1 MDVTVKESQD
11 LEKVARLFE
20 QHRDTP
26 FTYLTNIPLVKMLSQ
41 LESFKIFVAEVNGET
56 VGCIH
61 SLSYIYDCGYIGGLL
76 VHKDFRGKGVG
87 RRLLNAAL
95 NSLNTGHVYLFV
107 EEKNTIAVRLVE
119 KTGFK
124 NIYKGRRYIITTP
137 INEAF
142 PRSPTITTD
151 VDWLSLKESIG
162 FNERNGVVN
171 IGYYP
176 VKVTE
181 KTFEDLRVDNK
192 ILRCGNVI
200 AIIEYSYGVTVGD
213 HLYTFNDHIV
223 RKLRDIDMTRRV
235 VEVNPFYIEPRPEDL
250 VRIVN
255 YLLSTGEVYVK
266 TYEGDPVANRL
277 PLTGRTGALVM
288 EYEKRNF
295 SSV

>member
-1 MDVTVKESQD
+1 
-11 LEKVARLFE
+11 
-20 QHRDTP
+20 
-26 FTYLTNIPLVKMLSQ
+26 
-41 LESFKIFVAEVNGET
+41 
-56 VGCIH
+56 
-61 SLSYIYDCGYIGGLL
+61 
-76 VHKDFRGKGVG
+76 
-87 RRLLNAAL
+87 
-95 NSLNTGHVYLFV
+95 
-107 EEKNTIAVRLVE
+107 
-119 KTGFK
+119 
-124 NIYKGRRYIITTP
+124 IYKGRRYIITTP

>member
-1 MDVTVKESQD
+1 MDITVKESRD
-11 LEKVARLFE
+11 PDKIARLFE
-20 QHRDTP
+20 QHKDTP
-26 FTYLTNIPLVKMLSQ
+26 FTYLTNIQLVKMLSQ
-41 LESFKIFVAEVNGET
+41 LESFKMFVAEVNGEI

-61 SLSYIYDCGYIGGLL
+61 STSYIYDCGYIGGLL

-95 NSLNTGHVYLFV
+95 NSLKTRYVYLFV

-124 NIYKGRRYIITTP
+124 KIYKGRRYIITTP

-200 AIIEYSYGVTVGD
+200 AIIEYSYGVTVGN

-223 RKLRDIDMTRRV
+223 RKLRGIDMTGRV